1 MRHPIHYRGGV
12 RSYGRRGEGSPL
24 RERSVGYSDPQSGVA
39 GCWSVWRQQTGDRLA
54 IKPMELVEQYAN
66 RHKVP
71 LPARV
76 GGKGD
81 LSVKYLR
88 KDRHA
93 DIPTRAVGQESFEK
107 HRVYT

>member
-1 MRHPIHYRGGV
+1 
-12 RSYGRRGEGSPL
+12 
-24 RERSVGYSDPQSGVA
+24 
-39 GCWSVWRQQTGDRLA
+39 
-54 IKPMELVEQYAN
+54 MELVEQYAN